1 MRWNALPA
9 LCLGVRAALVSAAVA
24 VLLPVAGCGG
34 GEAGTADSADG
45 RIVFSSSRDGDFEIY
60 AMNPDGGD
68 VRQLTENRGGGTRD
82 ADDQGPVWSPDGSRI
97 VFASA
102 RDHTGDGSD
111 NFEVYVMEADGSAQT
126 RLTENEELEGNPA
139 WSPDGESILFVRR
152 IVPGGEGFELA
163 LMSDDGTGAE
173 TVLEIDGYGAGAFS
187 PDGSQVAFTR
197 CRDEQGTLDCE
208 IWVAS
213 ADGSDRR
220 LLVDSRGRD
229 GDVAWSPDGTRI
241 AFTSD
246 RDRNGQ
252 CFFHDCWGH
261 NGEIYVMSA
270 DGSDQ
275 RRVTDNPGDDQ
286 FPTWSPDGTRIAF
299 AGLRDVEGA
308 VDAPEENYEIYVTG
322 EDGSDVRQLTD
333 NTTWDW
339 HPDWR

>member
-1 MRWNALPA
+1 MRWGFFGFA
-9 LCLGVRAALVSAAVA
+9 VALVLA
-24 VLLPVAGCGG
+24 LLAGCGG
-34 GEAGTADSADG
+34 GEAGSAESADG

-68 VRQLTENRGGGTRD
+68 VRRLTDNRGDGRRE

-97 VFASA
+97 VFAST
-102 RDHTGDGSD
+102 RDHEGDGSD
-111 NFEVYVMEADGSAQT
+111 NFEVYVMGADGSDQT
-126 RLTENEELEGNPA
+126 RLTENETLEGDPV
-139 WSPDGESILFVRR
+139 WSADGESILFARR
-152 IVPGGEGFELA
+152 SARSEDAFELA
-163 LMSDDGTGAE
+163 LMKRDGSGAE
-173 TVLEIDGYGAGAFS
+173 TLFEIDGYGSGVFS

-208 IWVAS
+208 IWVAN
-213 ADGSDRR
+213 ADGSNRR

-261 NGEIYVMSA
+261 NREIYVMNA

-275 RRVTDNPGDDQ
+275 RRLTDNPGDDGG
-286 FPTWSPDGTRIAF
+286 PTWSPDGSRIAF

-308 VDAPEENYEIYVTG
+308 VDAPEENYEIYVMG